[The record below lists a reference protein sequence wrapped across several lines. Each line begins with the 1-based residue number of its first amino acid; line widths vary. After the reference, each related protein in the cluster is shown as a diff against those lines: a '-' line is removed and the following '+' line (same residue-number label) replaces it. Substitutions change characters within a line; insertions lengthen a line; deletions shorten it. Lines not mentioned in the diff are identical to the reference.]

1 MLVAVDFE
9 KAMIERH
16 GKDVYQKLKNASV
29 AIAGIGGLG
38 SNIAISLARSGV
50 GEILIVDFDKV
61 DITNINRQQ
70 YFVEQIGMNKTD
82 ALKETLQRINPY
94 IRIKTV
100 QRRVD
105 EDNVAE
111 IFGQYNIVCE
121 AFDDA
126 QNKAMLVNTL
136 LEKTDACVIA
146 ASGMAGYLSS
156 NTIKTK
162 KVMER
167 LYLCGDNVTD
177 VSDVN
182 GLMAPRVA
190 ICANHQANMVIRLIC
205 GEYEV

>member
-1 MLVAVDFE
+1 LLAAVDFE
-9 KAMIERH
+9 KAMSERH
-16 GKDVYQKLKNASV
+16 GEEVYHKLKNASV
-29 AIAGIGGLG
+29 AVAGIGGLG
-38 SNIAISLARSGV
+38 SNIAVSLARCGV

-82 ALKETLQRINPY
+82 ALKKTLQRINPY

-105 EDNVAE
+105 EGNVAE
-111 IFGQYNIVCE
+111 IFSRYKIVCE

-126 QNKAMLVNTL
+126 QNKAMLVNAL

-156 NTIKTK
+156 NTITTK

>member
-1 MLVAVDFE
+1 LLAAVDFE

-16 GKDVYQKLKNASV
+16 GEDVYKKLKNASV